1 MKRKTYNTHLEKFGA
16 DQITDLLSYDPEEY
30 SGSYRISVIE
40 LFTKRLMTFG
50 SIIGV
55 SQGPKYPYVETAT
68 GGVPKKS
75 ALKNFARFARK
86 HLC

>member
-50 SIIGV
+50 SIIGF
-55 SQGPKYPYVETAT
+55 S
-68 GGVPKKS
+68 
-75 ALKNFARFARK
+75 
-86 HLC
+86 

>member
-30 SGSYRISVIE
+30 SGSYRISVID

-55 SQGPKYPYVETAT
+55 S
-68 GGVPKKS
+68 
-75 ALKNFARFARK
+75 
-86 HLC
+86 

>member
-40 LFTKRLMTFG
+40 LDDFNDFWLMTFG
-50 SIIGV
+50 SIIGF
-55 SQGPKYPYVETAT
+55 S
-68 GGVPKKS
+68 
-75 ALKNFARFARK
+75 
-86 HLC
+86 

>member
-55 SQGPKYPYVETAT
+55 SQGLKYPYVETAT